1 MKRRAFSLL
10 EVLIATA
17 LVGLIMVGLYTL
29 MFSMTELW
37 GVTHPQRQ
45 FEQHA
50 ETLTRYLGQALRT
63 AALPPY
69 GTVTTSSPF
78 TWSIPAAGSGASS
91 ASSNSPLFTFV
102 LPTGSRLLPWPPG
115 TTGGTSAS
123 TATNVGSAS
132 SSGRALPD
140 VTCSLDVRE
149 GQGLI
154 LLWHSQY
161 ETTFTSDPPRETL
174 ISPLVTELDF
184 DYYDSS
190 SQQWTSQNTP
200 MTDNNGNY
208 MVPNRLRLNFAY
220 GSLTQSATIPLLT
233 ATQGLP
239 SY

>member
-1 MKRRAFSLL
+1 MKSRGFSLL
-10 EVLIATA
+10 EVLVATA
-17 LVGLIMVGLYTL
+17 LVGLVMVGLYTL

-45 FEQHA
+45 FEQHV

-63 AALPPY
+63 SALPPY
-69 GTVTTSSPF
+69 GTVTTASPF
-78 TWSIPAAGSGASS
+78 TWSIPSSGSGGSS
-91 ASSNSPLFTFV
+91 AASNNPLFTFV

-123 TATNVGSAS
+123 TANNVGSAS

-149 GQGLI
+149 GEGLI

-161 ETTFTSDPPRETL
+161 ETTFTTDPPRETL
-174 ISPLVTELDF
+174 ISPLVTEMDF
-184 DYYDSS
+184 DYYDTAN
-190 SQQWTSQNTP
+190 QQWTSQNTP

-208 MVPNRLRLNFAY
+208 MVPNRLTLNFTY
-220 GSLTQSATIPLLT
+220 GSMTQSATIPLLT

-239 SY
+239 SF